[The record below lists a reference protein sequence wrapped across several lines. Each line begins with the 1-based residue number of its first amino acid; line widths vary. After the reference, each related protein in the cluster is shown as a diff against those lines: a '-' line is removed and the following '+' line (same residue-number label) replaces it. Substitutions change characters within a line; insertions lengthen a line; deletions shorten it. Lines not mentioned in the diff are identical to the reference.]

1 MPAGSMPATS
11 DDRPAP
17 ARAAWAL
24 AVLAPTVGLALV
36 PGAPALA
43 AARDCPGALDAVLAG
58 FARLW
63 PHTSA
68 GVLFWWPHVVMTV
81 VAGAALW
88 RTAADSGR
96 ARPVTAAL
104 MVVGFVLTPAL
115 VFSFAPTAAAA
126 MAASA
131 LAMVA
136 APARSRAGPPVGTVR
151 PALALLLLAVLVPVL
166 AAPVALA
173 VLMLVAL
180 DRPGD
185 GRVPRPVA
193 GSAAALVS
201 LAAPA
206 AVLFVMPAL
215 PPATSGETPGMAA
228 CLAPFGTIA
237 ATGARE
243 ALAFAYASTG
253 PVVLALAV
261 LGGFAARSRARDART
276 WALAALAAGAAA
288 VAAAGAAP
296 PAETTAP
303 VVVAVWALA
312 MAGVHELA
320 RPAIAGG
327 RRPVAAGLVAI
338 AVPALAWSNAATR
351 PADAD
356 LAPLGHASV
365 SRNTVAR
372 VLAALPDRSAIVR
385 EDAVVDV
392 MLRSLDGWW
401 QPSGKDIVLV
411 PRSRDPIAAALASR
425 HVHALPRAQRDLR
438 HQGFEMGVPAAAAAP
453 GVALV
458 RAFTPCAPIGG
469 KWRAAPALS
478 GAEHLAVVA
487 DAAPAR
493 GPYVIYLGGEQPFAP
508 APGGWPARARR
519 GFFAEAFDASTP
531 DSNAALVA
539 SLARDGVGAPDLARD
554 HAHLARLELWRTPDA
569 PLALP
574 VSLGSPAAA
583 VSIRR
588 AAGASGAPSVLCLS
602 MPFEIRAF

>member
-68 GVLFWWPHVVMTV
+68 GALFWWPHVVMTV

-88 RTAADSGR
+88 RTAADGER
-96 ARPVTAAL
+96 ARPVTAAF

-115 VFSFAPTAAAA
+115 VFSLAPTAAAA

-131 LAMVA
+131 LALVA
-136 APARSRAGPPVGTVR
+136 APARSRARPPFGTVR

-173 VLMLVAL
+173 VLMLVTL

-185 GRVPRPVA
+185 GHLPRPVA
-193 GSAAALVS
+193 GSAAAIVAV
-201 LAAPA
+201 AAPA
-206 AVLFVMPAL
+206 AILLVMPAL
-215 PPATSGETPGMAA
+215 PPAAFGGTPDMGA
-228 CLAPFGTIA
+228 CLAPFGAIA
-237 ATGARE
+237 ATGGRE

-253 PVVLALAV
+253 PVILALAA

-276 WALAALAAGAAA
+276 WALAALAAGAAV

-312 MAGVHELA
+312 IAGVHELA
-320 RPAIAGG
+320 RPKIAGG
-327 RRPVAAGLVAI
+327 RRPVAAGLVAM

-365 SRNTVAR
+365 SRDTVAR

-401 QPSGKDIVLV
+401 QLSGKDIVLV

-438 HQGFEMGVPAAAAAP
+438 HQGFEMSEAPAAAP
-453 GVALV
+453 GLALV
-458 RAFTPCAPIGG
+458 GAFTPCAPIGG
-469 KWRAAPALS
+469 EWRVAAALS
-478 GAEHLAVVA
+478 GAEHVAVVA

-508 APGGWPARARR
+508 APDGWPVRARR
-519 GFFAEAFDASTP
+519 GFFAESFDASAP

-539 SLARDGVGAPDLARD
+539 SRTRDGVGAPDLARD
-554 HAHLARLELWRTPDA
+554 HAHVARLELWRTPDA

-574 VSLGSPAAA
+574 VSLGSAAAA

-602 MPFEIRAF
+602 MPFEIRVF